1 MLILASKSPRRIE
14 LLKLGGFSYEIIP
27 AISEEK
33 INPMLTPPETAVSLA
48 CQKAREVSQKYKN
61 DTIIGADTI
70 VVYDGEIMGKP
81 VNKADAFRMLKKL
94 SGNTHSVITGVC
106 IIKGDKESS
115 FYEETKVQF
124 YSLSD
129 EEISSYIETG
139 EPMDKAGAYGIQ
151 EKGSL
156 LVKKI
161 DGDYFNVVGLPLSR
175 FVREYKA
182 FNVNNVHSTNNTEKK
197 EIKLMKYL
205 NNPFT
210 RDVTE
215 YDGEVFTEVRAVDG
229 KIYLSNGAVIKQ
241 TNEGKYF
248 DVSTSE
254 KYGTV
259 FEASGPDEIGAIVG
273 YAIVTGPSSND
284 FFAF

>member
-14 LLKLGGFSYEIIP
+14 LLKLGGFKYEVIP
-27 AISEEK
+27 AVSEERTD
-33 INPMLTPPETAVSLA
+33 PTFTPSQTAVSLA
-48 CQKAREVSQKYKN
+48 SQKAREVSEKQK
-61 DTIIGADTI
+61 DDIVIGADTI
-70 VVYDGEIMGKP
+70 VVCDGEIMGKP
-81 VNKADAFRMLKKL
+81 ADKNDAFRMLKKL

-106 IIKGDKESS
+106 IKEGERETS

-124 YSLSD
+124 YPLSD
-129 EEISSYIETG
+129 EEINRYIETG

-182 FNVNNVHSTNNTEKK
+182 FKVNKVHCTNNNETK
-197 EIKLMKYL
+197 ELKLMKYL

-215 YDGEVFTEVRAVDG
+215 YDGEIFTEVRAVDG

-259 FEASGPDEIGAIVG
+259 FEASGPDEIGAIIG
-273 YAIVTGPSSND
+273 YAIVTGPSTSD

>member
-14 LLKLGGFSYEIIP
+14 LLKLGGYNYEIIP
-27 AISEEK
+27 ALSEEK
-33 INPMLTPPETAVSLA
+33 TDPALTPYETAVSLA
-48 CQKAREVSQKYKN
+48 CQKAREVSEKHKN
-61 DTIIGADTI
+61 DTVIGADTI

-81 VNKADAFRMLKKL
+81 ANKADAFRMLKKL

-106 IIKGDKESS
+106 IRKEDREIS

-124 YSLSD
+124 YPLSD
-129 EEISSYIETG
+129 EEINGYIATG

-151 EKGSL
+151 KKGSL

-182 FNVNNVHSTNNTEKK
+182 FNVNNVHSTNNTETK

-210 RDVTE
+210 RDITE

-273 YAIVTGPSSND
+273 YAIVTGPSTSD

>member
-14 LLKLGGFSYEIIP
+14 LLKLGGFSYEVIP
-27 AISEEK
+27 ALSEEK
-33 INPMLTPPETAVSLA
+33 TDPALTPAETVMSLA
-48 CQKAREVSQKYKN
+48 SQKAREVSAKYKEA
-61 DTIIGADTI
+61 TVIGADTI

-81 VNKADAFRMLKKL
+81 ADKDDAFRMLKKL
-94 SGNTHSVITGVC
+94 SGNTHSVFTGVC
-106 IIKGDKESS
+106 IRKGEKENS

-124 YSLSD
+124 YQLSD
-129 EEISSYIETG
+129 EEINRYIATG

-175 FVREYKA
+175 LVREYKA
-182 FNVNNVHSTNNTEKK
+182 FNVNKVQSTNNNETK

-215 YDGEVFTEVRAVDG
+215 YDGEIFTEVRAVDG

-273 YAIVTGPSSND
+273 YAIVTGPSTSD